1 MMENKDLFDL
11 FRDNE
16 HKLAQQPSDQAW
28 SRIQQRLQ
36 AAPAAEP
43 RPSAH
48 RLHVRHL
55 VRVVVVAAS
64 IALVLGLAVSYLWVT
79 DTSADTLAELQGNVV
94 PLEELT
100 LLPAPA
106 SVPATALAVAPAAKQ
121 RPARPIRE
129 GVAGQRLIVK
139 TEAAPPPAA
148 PNPTYDTARQER
160 PQRVGR

>member
-1 MMENKDLFDL
+1 MMKNKDLFDL

-16 HKLAQQPSDQAW
+16 HKLAQQPSLQVW
-28 SRIQQRLQ
+28 SRIEQRI
-36 AAPAAEP
+36 PAASP

-48 RLHVRHL
+48 RLHVRHV
-55 VRVVVVAAS
+55 VRVVTVAAS

-79 DTSADTLAELQGNVV
+79 DTSADTVAALQGNVV

-100 LLPAPA
+100 LLPAPEA
-106 SVPATALAVAPAAKQ
+106 VPAVSVVPATRQ

-139 TEAAPPPAA
+139 TEAAPPPATPHPA
-148 PNPTYDTARQER
+148 HDTAQQER